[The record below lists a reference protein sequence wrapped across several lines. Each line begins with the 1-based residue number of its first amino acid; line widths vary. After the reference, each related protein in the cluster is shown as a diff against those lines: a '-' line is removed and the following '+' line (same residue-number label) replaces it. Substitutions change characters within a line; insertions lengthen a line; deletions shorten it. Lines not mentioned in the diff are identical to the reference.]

1 MHKEMTLQ
9 SQSKKATIYKLRR
22 ENAFL
27 LLSHLICSPV
37 CGSAGKL
44 TQDLSPW
51 DITSSNFS
59 PHQLPLPSPA
69 SSLPTADC
77 ILLWYVMIVTSPS
90 ELLAQCIGIAGFAF
104 GRLLA
109 LLLFFGL
116 CFQLNHKLHKQG
128 PVSCS
133 PDHPQCL
140 AQRLTHSRHSINS

>member
-1 MHKEMTLQ
+1 M
-9 SQSKKATIYKLRR
+9 KKNKVDIYKLRR

-51 DITSSNFS
+51 DVTSSNFS

-77 ILLWYVMIVTSPS
+77 MLPTADCILLWYVMIVTSPS
-90 ELLAQCIGIAGFAF
+90 ELLTQCIGIAGFAF

-116 CFQLNHKLHKQG
+116 CF
-128 PVSCS
+128 
-133 PDHPQCL
+133 
-140 AQRLTHSRHSINS
+140 